1 MGLKLHIHWFDKKP
15 KSLKVVNTQKT
26 SVMMVLS
33 LKVWGCL

>member
-1 MGLKLHIHWFDKKP
+1 MGLNYIFIGLIRKP